1 MSRFSSRIDH
11 FIANFFIICPIR
23 YESRSYMTGSLFFAV
38 MHDNQYVLTRSNVVT
53 WLIVFNWLLN
63 RKPLEDINFFRE
75 QCIPSTHDHPTL
87 RLHELKDTDI
97 PFGGN
102 LS

>member
-1 MSRFSSRIDH
+1 
-11 FIANFFIICPIR
+11 
-23 YESRSYMTGSLFFAV
+23 MTGSFFFAI
-38 MHDNQYVLTRSNVVT
+38 MNDDQYVLTRSNVVT

-75 QCIPSTHDHPTL
+75 QCISSTHDHPTL

-97 PFGGN
+97 PFGDN
-102 LS
+102 LSYQSHSSQALPFFIEGWTINTNPTSLQK